1 MVMNIDIA
9 KKVIKAAIEQAREM
23 NRLCSVAV
31 VDARGFLVALH
42 RMDQALIPTV
52 DIARDK
58 AWTAAAF
65 RMPSSDVGR
74 FGDPSSP
81 GFGFNTQ
88 NWNDRLTTIPGGLP
102 IKDGDEVIGGVGVSG
117 GTPAEDAAVCRAAL
131 DKVFASCVGDAKI

>member
-1 MVMNIDIA
+1 MTMTIDLA
-9 KKVIKAAIEQAREM
+9 KKIIRAAIKHAQEM

-31 VDARGFLVALH
+31 VDKRGFLVALH
-42 RMDQALIPTV
+42 RMDRAPIPTA

-65 RMPSSDVGR
+65 GMPSSDIIQ
-74 FGDPSSP
+74 FGDPSNP

-102 IKDGDEVIGGVGVSG
+102 IKDGDKVIGAIGVSG
-117 GTPAEDAAVCRAAL
+117 GAPEEDVAICRAAL
-131 DKVFASCVGDAKI
+131 ATVFAPA